1 MSELGAKSVVERR
14 GALVTGEVK
23 GEVVALDLENGC
35 CYGMNR
41 TASRIWQMLDGP
53 KTIESICSALVEDFE
68 VDSETC
74 EREVVSL
81 LDELRAEGLVPV
93 QTPAMKTS

>member
-1 MSELGAKSVVERR
+1 MSELEAKSVVERS
-14 GALVTGEVK
+14 GVLVTGEVK
-23 GEVVALDLENGC
+23 GEVVALDLQNGC

-53 KTIESICSALVEDFE
+53 KTVELICTALVADFE

-74 EREVVSL
+74 ERDVISL
-81 LDELRAEGLVPV
+81 LEELRAEGLVSV
-93 QTPAMKTS
+93 RAPAMKTS